1 MSLVPAFEIGVWN
14 AWILQ
19 VLSFLILS
27 APNIFMS
34 KEEKERVNRGSESAP
49 LNNLSRTQKWLAL
62 STHIVIMPLVFIY
75 SIFLPLELGTAWLY
89 VGLPIIALA
98 LAMSLIATY
107 NFAATLI
114 TEPVTRGIYR
124 ISRHPFY
131 LSGFLLY
138 AGTGIACASWVLLLG
153 AVLWIVFWKI
163 AVPGEE
169 RFLLEKYGGAYR
181 EYMNRTPRWIG
192 IPKANVVKSR
202 G

>member
-1 MSLVPAFEIGVWN
+1 MSLVPAFEIGIWN
-14 AWILQ
+14 AWLLQ

-49 LNNLSRTQKWLAL
+49 LNKLSKTEKKLAL

-75 SIFLPLELGTAWLY
+75 SIFLPLKLGTAWLY
-89 VGLPIIALA
+89 VGLPINALA
-98 LAMSLIATY
+98 LVLSLIATY
-107 NFAATLI
+107 NFAATPLGD
-114 TEPVTRGIYR
+114 PVTRGIYR

-138 AGTGIACASWVLLLG
+138 VGTGIACASWVILIC
-153 AVLWIVFWKI
+153 AVLWIVFWQI

-169 RFLLEKYGGAYR
+169 RFLLEKYGDAYR
-181 EYMNRTPRWIG
+181 EYMDRTPRWIG
-192 IPKANVVKSR
+192 IPKSLKGR
-202 G
+202 